1 MLIRTVTPL
10 CFLAFF
16 ITAINAG
23 EAHNCGCARRGV
35 TSRILEGTNV
45 PASTFPTVGE
55 VGDASGTFC
64 TGTLIAPNV
73 VLCAAHCAA
82 EDNGSQSL
90 GDTQG
95 RFKLGGVTYNTKKVV
110 IHPTYKGFVGD
121 QDGQF
126 DVSVLILSTSV
137 PNVTPTPMYRKSPVV
152 GTLLTLAGYGEL
164 GNGNGGNGTYPNAG
178 TIQTGTTTLE
188 RVTQSF
194 LHWTFEQGESDTAPG
209 DSGGPAF
216 IDEGGVRYIAGIT
229 SGGTGDGFNNSS
241 YDTRVDAIAAWVD
254 SVIAA
259 NGGTPNPGGGGTTS
273 LVVSGPSASV
283 NPAAPNEV
291 VQFTAAGATGVTLA
305 WNFGDGSATES
316 GSNVQHAYATEGTYV
331 VTLTAT
337 KASTNETA
345 TLTLSMLISSGNNP
359 GGGTG
364 GGGGGTQN
372 ASAVKKK
379 FSIQFSNPDRS
390 RFDITIADPAFA
402 FADRFDFEDTLL
414 DSQVRVFFGNEEADA
429 VEIYATK
436 SVNDYGDG
444 SLTWNYRKGS
454 VRYQLRG
461 EIVNEFI
468 EGYGAAN
475 DDIQTAVTIPFY
487 IEIDGTRY
495 GGSYVF
501 FYKAK
506 AERGGTGK

>member
-10 CFLAFF
+10 CFLVFF
-16 ITAINAG
+16 CTAINAG

-82 EDNGSQSL
+82 EDNGTQSL

-95 RFKLGGVTYNTKKVV
+95 RFKLGGVTYSTKKVV
-110 IHPTYKGFVGD
+110 IHPTYRGFAGEE
-121 QDGQF
+121 DGQF

-137 PNVTPTPMYRKSPVV
+137 PNVTPTPMYRKTPVV

-178 TIQTGTTTLE
+178 TIQMGTTTLE
-188 RVTQSF
+188 RVTTSF

-216 IDEGGVRYIAGIT
+216 IDEGGVRYLAGIT

-259 NGGTPNPGGGGTTS
+259 GGGVPNPGPGGGTTS

-291 VQFTAAGATGVTLA
+291 VQFTAAGASGVTLS
-305 WNFGDGSATES
+305 WNFGDGSADAS
-316 GSNVQHAYATEGTYV
+316 GSTVQHAYTAVGSYV

-345 TLTLSMLISSGNNP
+345 TLTLSMLVATSNNP
-359 GGGTG
+359 GG

-372 ASAVKKK
+372 ASALKKK

-390 RFDITIADPAFA
+390 RFDISIANQDFV
-402 FADRFDFEDTLL
+402 FFDRFEFEDAML
-414 DSQVRVFFGNEEADA
+414 DSEVRIFFGNEEADA
-429 VEIYATK
+429 IEIYSTN
-436 SVNDYGDG
+436 SQNEYGDG
-444 SLTWNYRKGS
+444 KLTWNYRKGS
-454 VRYQLRG
+454 IRYQLRG
-461 EIVNEFI
+461 EIVNDFL

-475 DDIQTAVTIPFY
+475 DDIQTAVTIPFF
-487 IEIDGTRY
+487 IQVDGTRY
-495 GGSYVF
+495 GGSYAF

-506 AERGGTGK
+506 ADRGGMGK